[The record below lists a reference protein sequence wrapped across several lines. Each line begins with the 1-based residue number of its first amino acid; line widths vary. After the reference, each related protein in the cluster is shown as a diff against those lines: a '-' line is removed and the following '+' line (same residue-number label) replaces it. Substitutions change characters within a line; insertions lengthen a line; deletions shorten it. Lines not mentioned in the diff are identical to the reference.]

1 MGPPATWDR
10 TRPRQTHAT
19 EPRMIDTPET
29 SRAVARSPLDAELF
43 GAELNA
49 GQNHIV
55 PVTLSVTHLFCL
67 SSAAHLARQRRD
79 CPDAM
84 RLVLEDFLRSV
95 QHANVFGEQMRLAL
109 AQQSAAYREHSTGG
123 EA

>member
-1 MGPPATWDR
+1 
-10 TRPRQTHAT
+10 
-19 EPRMIDTPET
+19 MIDTPET
-29 SRAVARSPLDAELF
+29 SRAVAPPPLDADLF
-43 GAELNA
+43 AAELNA
-49 GQNHIV
+49 GTDHHI

-67 SSAAHLARQRRD
+67 SSAAHLALQRRD

-84 RLVLEDFLRSV
+84 RLVLENFLLSV